1 MNLQD
6 IKSERT
12 KKSLANSLKKLM
24 NKKSLSK
31 ITINDIVKDSKVN
44 RNTFYYHFEDINS
57 LIKWMFQEETFDF
70 LKTLDLNADLE
81 TAVNFAMDYVES
93 NRHIL
98 NCAVDS
104 LGEKVMKVFFYDD
117 LIALV
122 ENIVNSAEERLNIS
136 VASDF
141 KMYICDF
148 YTEAL
153 ASNLLNYFKNKENL
167 DRQKVIDYI
176 SLIFRNSIPFTLLEA
191 NKKLN
196 ID

>member
-1 MNLQD
+1 
-6 IKSERT
+6 
-12 KKSLANSLKKLM
+12 M

-31 ITINDIVKDSKVN
+31 ITINDIVKDSRVN

-81 TAVNFAMDYVES
+81 TAVNFTMNYVEA

-104 LGEKVMKVFFYDD
+104 LGEKEMKVFFYDD

-122 ENIVNSAEERLNIS
+122 ENIVNSAEKRLNIS
-136 VASDF
+136 VSNDF

-196 ID
+196 TD